1 MTKISR
7 SGMVRWIM
15 LLVIPVLI
23 AASLPPE
30 FAKLEST
37 YLDTIRRIQDESE
50 SAYAVLGKTYIANLS
65 ALETSLQKAG
75 KLEPLLAARTER
87 GRFEAS
93 RQLQTTDLSETS
105 AELRQVQQQH
115 LDAIAALPLKKA
127 QSIMNLLQQYDKAL
141 ASLQE
146 SLTKKNDLETAIL
159 IKAQRDA
166 TQARAEVTSARFIV
180 ETAEANQPPAPPP
193 AAEPAK
199 PAPTLR
205 TPTAKQPAEPPP
217 KFTGSPERYIKN
229 RYEAFFKALQAQNWE
244 EASTYIDPETLQRRG
259 LDVVTGRLRM
269 YYGILTMGG
278 NPAIKVE
285 PDDVTISKE
294 TSRAQLTLRGRV
306 DNRIIHLPGVT
317 WMEVDG
323 DWFIDIN
330 QAPAPAAQQPPMH
343 HRR

>member
-141 ASLQE
+141 ASL
-146 SLTKKNDLETAIL
+146 
-159 IKAQRDA
+159 
-166 TQARAEVTSARFIV
+166 
-180 ETAEANQPPAPPP
+180 PAVPN
-193 AAEPAK
+193 
-199 PAPTLR
+199 
-205 TPTAKQPAEPPP
+205 
-217 KFTGSPERYIKN
+217 TGK
-229 RYEAFFKALQAQNWE
+229 E
-244 EASTYIDPETLQRRG
+244 EAG
-259 LDVVTGRLRM
+259 LSEG
-269 YYGILTMGG
+269 
-278 NPAIKVE
+278 
-285 PDDVTISKE
+285 SK
-294 TSRAQLTLRGRV
+294 R
-306 DNRIIHLPGVT
+306 D
-317 WMEVDG
+317 
-323 DWFIDIN
+323 
-330 QAPAPAAQQPPMH
+330 
-343 HRR
+343 